1 MTIRL
6 LVAIILALV
15 VQPVAAAQEYYIEV
29 GYNTNLRVAPGLH
42 SAVHEL
48 VLAGSILVV
57 EGEAGDWLQIDRFGD
72 TAWMA
77 NWVAY
82 QRVGVA
88 KQIETRFADLKC
100 RSGMKW
106 TQDESYPWGGY
117 WSSRSDRCRLV
128 TRSPLSLFPN
138 EVFAG
143 NDGEIA
149 IEGPQEIAN
158 QINQALELLQ
168 ERAPKWH
175 AFVNNAA
182 RKIIGYEEGSRYDI
196 SVNAYVKS
204 NLKTIFV
211 SEHAAFTWLGV
222 DELAVIGLASV
233 LIHESCHLHQVGYG
247 IEAVGPG
254 YEIMCHVLEKEAHK
268 DIGAPLRLGH
278 TVDAMLKYYLEEV

>member
-6 LVAIILALV
+6 LVAIIIALV
-15 VQPVAAAQEYYIEV
+15 AQHVATAREYYIEI
-29 GYNTNLRVAPGLH
+29 GYNTNLRVGPSLR
-42 SAVHEL
+42 SEVHEL
-48 VLAGSILVV
+48 VIAGSILVV
-57 EGEAGDWLQIDRFGD
+57 EEEEGDWLKIDRFGD
-72 TAWMA
+72 TVWMA

-82 QRVGVA
+82 KRVGEA
-88 KQIETRFADLKC
+88 KQVATRFADLNC
-100 RSGMKW
+100 RKGMKW
-106 TQDESYPWGGY
+106 TQDESYFGDGF
-117 WSSRSDRCRLV
+117 WSSRRDRCRLV

-138 EVFAG
+138 EVFEST
-143 NDGEIA
+143 DREIE

-158 QINQALELLQ
+158 QILEALDLLQ

-175 AFVNNAA
+175 AFVNNAT

-196 SVNAYVKS
+196 SANAYVRS
-204 NLKTIFV
+204 NLKTIFI

-247 IEAVGPG
+247 IEAVGLG

-268 DIGAPLRLGH
+268 DMKAPLRLGH
-278 TVDAMLKYYLEEV
+278 SVDALLKYYLEEY